1 MMKESRMPKYI
12 ALTSW
17 TDQGVKTAR
26 DTVTRY
32 KDAAKAAERM
42 GCTLDDV
49 YWTTGGYDLVVI
61 ASAPDDETLAAF
73 LLALA
78 AGGNLRT
85 HTLRAFTTEDMT
97 RVIGMLP

>member
-1 MMKESRMPKYI
+1 MPKYI

-17 TDQGVKTAR
+17 TDQGVKTAK
-26 DTVTRY
+26 DTVARY

-42 GCTLDDV
+42 GCTLEEV
-49 YWTTGGYDLVVI
+49 YWTTGGYDIVVI

-73 LLALA
+73 LLTLS

-85 HTLRAFTTEDMT
+85 HTLRAFTIDDMT
-97 RVIGMLP
+97 RIIGMLP

>member
-1 MMKESRMPKYI
+1 MPKYI

-17 TDQGVKTAR
+17 TDQGVKTAK
-26 DTVTRY
+26 DTVARY
-32 KDAAKAAERM
+32 KDAAKAADRM
-42 GCTLDDV
+42 GCTLEEV

-73 LLALA
+73 LLTIA

-85 HTLRAFTTEDMT
+85 HTLRAFTIDDMT
-97 RVIGMLP
+97 RIIGMLP